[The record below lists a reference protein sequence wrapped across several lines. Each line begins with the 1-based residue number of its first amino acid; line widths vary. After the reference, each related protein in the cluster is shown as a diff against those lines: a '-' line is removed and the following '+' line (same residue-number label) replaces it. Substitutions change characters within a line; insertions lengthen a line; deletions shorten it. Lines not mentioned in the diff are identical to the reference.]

1 MTGMLLT
8 GATGF
13 VGGEALLRYIE
24 RAPNHHFFLMVRARD
39 DEHLAVRAE
48 KLLNAHFKDTK
59 EAVRS
64 RLTFFRGNLLKPGLA
79 ISEEDRA
86 MLVEKVDHVVHCA
99 ASVDFG
105 MGLEESRQFNLE
117 GTRKVLE
124 LCEEI
129 HRAGHFNR
137 LDYVSTAYVAGS
149 RTDIVPENELS
160 TRGLGWANFY
170 EQSKFEAESMV
181 RGWRSQ
187 GFPVAIYRP
196 STVVG
201 DSRTGETSNFNV
213 LYWPLRVY
221 ARGWWNMMIGF
232 EDTPVDVVPINYVVD
247 CLVNLSLKG
256 DSTIGRDYHLTA
268 GPEKVCH
275 IRDLAEHASK
285 WFGQP
290 YPKIVSPEKFDKIYK
305 PAIDKN
311 ATPAQRELIKQ
322 GLVYM
327 PYFSRSPL
335 FDTSNVVADL
345 EGTGT
350 DPVMP
355 VVEYFEVLFKYCVE
369 TDWGKKSVKKA
380 VAGEGA
386 SEDAAD
392 IGGSAS

>member
-24 RAPNHHFFLMVRARD
+24 RAPNHHFFLMIRARD

-137 LDYVSTAYVAGS
+137 LDYVSTAPS
-149 RTDIVPENELS
+149 TDRPRSWVTRARGRRATLTSSTGPCAS
-160 TRGLGWANFY
+160 TRA
-170 EQSKFEAESMV
+170 
-181 RGWRSQ
+181 
-187 GFPVAIYRP
+187 
-196 STVVG
+196 
-201 DSRTGETSNFNV
+201 
-213 LYWPLRVY
+213 
-221 ARGWWNMMIGF
+221 
-232 EDTPVDVVPINYVVD
+232 
-247 CLVNLSLKG
+247 
-256 DSTIGRDYHLTA
+256 A
-268 GPEKVCH
+268 G
-275 IRDLAEHASK
+275 
-285 WFGQP
+285 
-290 YPKIVSPEKFDKIYK
+290 
-305 PAIDKN
+305 
-311 ATPAQRELIKQ
+311 
-322 GLVYM
+322 
-327 PYFSRSPL
+327 
-335 FDTSNVVADL
+335 
-345 EGTGT
+345 GT
-350 DPVMP
+350 
-355 VVEYFEVLFKYCVE
+355 
-369 TDWGKKSVKKA
+369 
-380 VAGEGA
+380 
-386 SEDAAD
+386 
-392 IGGSAS
+392 